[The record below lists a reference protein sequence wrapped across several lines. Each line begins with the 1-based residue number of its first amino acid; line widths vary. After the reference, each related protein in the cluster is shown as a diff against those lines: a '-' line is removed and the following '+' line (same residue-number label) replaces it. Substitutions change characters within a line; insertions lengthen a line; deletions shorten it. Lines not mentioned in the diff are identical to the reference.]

1 MALDYVSGSTKVG
14 EIENAIKI
22 LDKLRKGARTPEER
36 DYATKR
42 IQRFQTARNK
52 LLTVAKSAV
61 GKVNSENQ
69 KIKLAKLLKT
79 PKEISLD
86 QINQILSESG
96 QMITNPWELEQ
107 NEESLGM
114 KILEGTTGV
123 DYMTIVKTT
132 IATSGV
138 ALLAQYGAFSAMGTG
153 LSALFAF
160 NPVIGVCAVVLGSAT
175 LIKYARQLFAP
186 EIKKIIAKNKIES
199 KFQQADF
206 DSEYSQE
213 NIDKFVNEYADK
225 EPTPEP
231 QPQPQPQPQPTPKPG
246 PQPTP
251 QPTPKPGPQPTPQ
264 PAPKPGPQPTP
275 QPAPKPGPQP
285 TPQPAPK
292 PGPQPTPQPAPKPG
306 PQPTPQP
313 TPQPQ
318 PQPGPQPT
326 PQPAPQ
332 PTPEPAPAPTTESDL
347 AKQNIEISCE
357 IISTKG
363 KDLDQYLK
371 IVKTALKAKDLNV
384 AEKALA
390 SAEQINA
397 GIQLQKVTIESN
409 EQHIDVKKD
418 KTLKNKIQA
427 AKTCA
432 NNSTNAID
440 KAKKDIDKAQEKAD
454 KKQNNNQNQQNNNQ
468 NQQNTNQN
476 KQDNNAET
484 PENDAEAKPEAKKG
498 WFAKAKE
505 KAKEFLGGISE
516 QVSSKI
522 SEIKNKPKAPENYGK
537 YVDTLKDSKDFNKEE
552 FAKFKKMYD
561 EIASIKDPAE
571 RTLNMNYLKQSLNM
585 KTNEDFIND
594 PQNEGKLAPVLNFI
608 ASINNKVRIAPA
620 AQNLYGGMLIMLD
633 EFNEQNKNN
642 PNVTISDIEKTHGIQ
657 PWTFKLLEAKEN
669 AQAKDNTPAE
679 QPAKPEEKTDEKDV
693 KVNDVKPEDKEK
705 TLSEKWDDVK
715 ANRANNAKND
725 AYDYFMNTYKSA
737 INSLMQGNIKSGT
750 KVDSKRY
757 SERLSNMIKNVET
770 RREIENDKQTYT
782 FNMSQEKK
790 DLCIEL
796 FGKLQELVAQIEE
809 KVKTA
814 DKAQAQQIV
823 EEELKKAGVNAQT
836 LDQKQ

>member
-1 MALDYVSGSTKVG
+1 M
-14 EIENAIKI
+14 
-22 LDKLRKGARTPEER
+22 
-36 DYATKR
+36 
-42 IQRFQTARNK
+42 
-52 LLTVAKSAV
+52 
-61 GKVNSENQ
+61 
-69 KIKLAKLLKT
+69 
-79 PKEISLD
+79 
-86 QINQILSESG
+86 
-96 QMITNPWELEQ
+96 
-107 NEESLGM
+107 
-114 KILEGTTGV
+114 
-123 DYMTIVKTT
+123 
-132 IATSGV
+132 
-138 ALLAQYGAFSAMGTG
+138 
-153 LSALFAF
+153 
-160 NPVIGVCAVVLGSAT
+160 
-175 LIKYARQLFAP
+175 
-186 EIKKIIAKNKIES
+186 
-199 KFQQADF
+199 
-206 DSEYSQE
+206 
-213 NIDKFVNEYADK
+213 
-225 EPTPEP
+225 
-231 QPQPQPQPQPTPKPG
+231 
-246 PQPTP
+246 
-251 QPTPKPGPQPTPQ
+251 
-264 PAPKPGPQPTP
+264 
-275 QPAPKPGPQP
+275 
-285 TPQPAPK
+285 
-292 PGPQPTPQPAPKPG
+292 
-306 PQPTPQP
+306 
-313 TPQPQ
+313 
-318 PQPGPQPT
+318 
-326 PQPAPQ
+326 
-332 PTPEPAPAPTTESDL
+332 

-454 KKQNNNQNQQNNNQ
+454 KKQNNNQNQQDNNQ
-468 NQQNTNQN
+468 NQ
-476 KQDNNAET
+476 QDNNAET

-522 SEIKNKPKAPENYGK
+522 SEIKNKPKAPENYGR

-693 KVNDVKPEDKEK
+693 KTNDVKPEDKEK

-715 ANRANNAKND
+715 ASRANNAKND

-809 KVKTA
+809 KVRTA